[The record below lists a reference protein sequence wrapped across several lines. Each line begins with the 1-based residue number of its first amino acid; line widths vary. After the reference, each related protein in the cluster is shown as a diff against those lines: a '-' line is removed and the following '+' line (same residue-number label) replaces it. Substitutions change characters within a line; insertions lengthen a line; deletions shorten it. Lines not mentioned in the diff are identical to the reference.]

1 MHIELELAFTLY
13 CLLCHCFI
21 RLLMKHT
28 TLHVQYCVVRNSAVR
43 SIQPPPGELAGA
55 LCRVEGEGACGELMP
70 YISGGIQGNLE
81 RDSGEMDQQSDLVE
95 RLTHSSSS
103 SPGSSPTTKQG
114 EDRVRVYTL
123 CMFGNGWIKK
133 IFIFI
138 VKCYC
143 YMYSDNVP
151 MLLFH
156 YLVLPPTLSLYVDLP
171 ATFTYSC

>member
-1 MHIELELAFTLY
+1 M
-13 CLLCHCFI
+13 
-21 RLLMKHT
+21 
-28 TLHVQYCVVRNSAVR
+28 
-43 SIQPPPGELAGA
+43 
-55 LCRVEGEGACGELMP
+55 ELMP

-81 RDSGEMDQQSDLVE
+81 RDSGEMDQQSDLVG
-95 RLTHSSSS
+95 RLTHSSSSSSSS
-103 SPGSSPTTKQG
+103 SPGSSPTAKQG

-123 CMFGNGWIKK
+123 CRFGKGWIKN

-156 YLVLPPTLSLYVDLP
+156 YLVLPPTVLTSQPHSPTAADVFHDTAGWRHLE
-171 ATFTYSC
+171 TYMTSVCMYMYIQYNVHVCASV

>member
-1 MHIELELAFTLY
+1 MNHPVLSAS
-13 CLLCHCFI
+13 CNCFV

-28 TLHVQYCVVRNSAVR
+28 TLHVQYCAVRNSAVR
-43 SIQPPPGELAGA
+43 STQPPPGELAGT

-123 CMFGNGWIKK
+123 CMFGNGWHLHYHSE
-133 IFIFI
+133 
-138 VKCYC
+138 V
-143 YMYSDNVP
+143 
-151 MLLFH
+151 LLQH
-156 YLVLPPTLSLYVDLP
+156 VQ
-171 ATFTYSC
+171 